1 MHHECFG
8 GLLERLYG
16 LRLPAEGLAVDG
28 EEGDTDFADL
38 VWEDGLVYSVF
49 VCDEERERDGGR
61 HTSLEK
67 GNLRSRR
74 SVVRW

>member
-38 VWEDGLVYSVF
+38 VL
-49 VCDEERERDGGR
+49 GGWVSR
-61 HTSLEK
+61 FCFR
-67 GNLRSRR
+67 LR
-74 SVVRW
+74 